1 LEYILFVFYLLI
13 FCWLITKVPFVKNS
27 GLSNKYILLLFLAKI
42 LAGLVIGW
50 VSYNVYGK
58 GNDYWNV
65 NRDGWIEYQLL
76 LTNPKEYFT
85 NIFHSQY
92 SQGYSGV
99 FDSFQSFWNDLRN
112 NIIIKILS
120 LFDIFS
126 RGNYYINSIF
136 FNFFGFLGHVAFYKI
151 FIQLYKNKKWAV
163 IACCFLLPSML
174 YFTSGV
180 QKDSIVFT
188 TLGFLCYT
196 VYKSLNENN
205 FSTKRLLVIFLSFVA
220 LFLIR
225 SYVLINILPALVIW
239 VVVVKYKWPAFK
251 CFVMGYIIT
260 GAVFFGFN
268 SVVPSIHPLK
278 TVTDKQAAFFTL
290 PQASTQIE
298 LDTLHPDFKS
308 FVRNAPQAF
317 NHLLLRPYP
326 TELPSKSLLPI
337 KIELVLYQFIFILFL
352 LFKLKKEQ
360 NATDPFIIFGVFFA
374 LTMFLFIGYIM
385 PNLGS
390 IIRYRSIYLPFLLT
404 PVICGIPWERIGKS
418 IKLKIN

>member
-1 LEYILFVFYLLI
+1 M
-13 FCWLITKVPFVKNS
+13 
-27 GLSNKYILLLFLAKI
+27 
-42 LAGLVIGW
+42 AGLVIGW

-112 NIIIKILS
+112 NIITKILS
-120 LFDIFS
+120 VFNIFS
-126 RGNYYINSIF
+126 RGNYYINSLF

-151 FIQLYKNKKWAV
+151 FIQLYKNKQRAV
-163 IACCFLLPSML
+163 IVCCFLLPSML

-188 TLGFLCYT
+188 TLGFLCYA
-196 VYKSLNENN
+196 VYKSIGDNN
-205 FSTKRLLVIFLSFVA
+205 FTAKHLLVIFLSLVT

-239 VVVVKYKWPAFK
+239 IVVAKYKLPALTS
-251 CFVMGYIIT
+251 FVIGYIIT
-260 GAVFFGFN
+260 GVIFFGFN
-268 SVVPSIHPLK
+268 SIVHSINPLK

-298 LDTLHPDFKS
+298 LDTLHPNLKS
-308 FVRNAPQAF
+308 FISNAPQAF

-326 TELPSKSLLPI
+326 TELHAKSLLPI
-337 KIELVLYQFIFILFL
+337 NIELLLYQL
-352 LFKLKKEQ
+352 LFIVFLFFKSKKEKHT
-360 NATDPFIIFGVFFA
+360 TDPFIIFGVFFA

-404 PVICGIPWERIGKS
+404 PVICGIGWERIGNLFK
-418 IKLKIN
+418 IKNN